1 MSVAATLKGEV
12 RALIGQGRGRLL
24 APIALGWGLLLGTR
38 VIFPV
43 VLPYLRTDYGLT
55 LSTAGLLVTILW
67 LGSAVGQLPSG
78 ILADRYSERTVMTA
92 APVFTVVGLGLVVTS
107 TTSGVLFVGTAIV
120 GMGLSLYPIAR
131 ITLLSKIYP
140 DRIGSALGVTMATGD
155 LGQSILPP
163 IAGALAVGIA
173 WQVGLGFVIPFLLL
187 ATVGIWVLL
196 PSGNDDDSAV
206 DRFSR
211 DSLSYLAVVLRQPT
225 MLFMAFVLF
234 LFIFI
239 WQSFSAFYPTY
250 LIEVKGLSSTAS
262 SALFG
267 LFFLFGVVFKPLAG
281 AAYDRIGMRRSLIA
295 FLAGPVLGLFVL
307 PSVDGLAALVLVTA
321 LVSSMLGTGAITQSF
336 LSDAIPADMRGT
348 GLGAIRTTAA
358 TTGAIGPVVFGVMA
372 DNGFFDEGYLVLSGI
387 MLVIV
392 LLTVRMPTD
401 TAEAED

>member
-1 MSVAATLKGEV
+1 MSVVATVKQEA
-12 RALIGQGRGRLL
+12 RALLGGGRGKLL
-24 APIALGWGLLLGTR
+24 APIALSWGLLLGTR

-43 VLPYLRTDYGLT
+43 VLPYLRTEYGLT

-92 APVFTVVGLGLVVTS
+92 APLLTVVGLALVVTAV
-107 TTSGVLFVGTAIV
+107 TSLVLFVGTAIV

-163 IAGALAVGIA
+163 VAGALAVGIA
-173 WQVGLGFVIPFLLL
+173 WQVGLGFVIPFLLV

-196 PSGNDDDSAV
+196 PRGNDDDSAV
-206 DRFSR
+206 DQFSR
-211 DSLSYLAVVLRQPT
+211 ESLSYLAVVLRQPI
-225 MLFMAFVLF
+225 MLFMALVLF

-239 WQSFSAFYPTY
+239 WQSFSAFFPTY
-250 LIEVKGLSSTAS
+250 LVEVKGVSSTAA

-281 AAYDRIGMRRSLIA
+281 AAYDRIGMRRSLIGV
-295 FLAGPVLGLFVL
+295 LVGPVVGLFAL
-307 PSVDGLAALVLVTA
+307 PSVEGLPLLVLVTA
-321 LVSSMLGTGAITQSF
+321 LVSSMLGAGAITQSF

-348 GLGAIRTTAA
+348 GLGAVRTTAA
-358 TTGAIGPVVFGVMA
+358 TTGALGPVVFGVMA
-372 DNGFFDEGYLVLSGI
+372 DNGYFDEGYLVLSGI
-387 MLVIV
+387 MIVVI
-392 LLTVRMPTD
+392 LLTIKMPAATPD
-401 TAEAED
+401 AEA

>member
-1 MSVAATLKGEV
+1 MSVAATVKGEI
-12 RALIGQGRGRLL
+12 RALLGGGRGTYL

-107 TTSGVLFVGTAIV
+107 VTPLVLFIGTAIV

-163 IAGALAVGIA
+163 IAGALAVGIG
-173 WQVGLGFVIPFLLL
+173 WQVGLGFVIPFLLV
-187 ATVGIWVLL
+187 ATVGLWALL
-196 PSGNDDDSAV
+196 PRGNDGDSAV
-206 DRFSR
+206 DQFSR
-211 DSLSYLAVVLRQPT
+211 ESISYLAVVLRQPT
-225 MLFMAFVLF
+225 MLFMALVLF

-250 LIEVKGLSSTAS
+250 LVEVKGVSSTVA

-267 LFFLFGVVFKPLAG
+267 LFFLFGVVIKPLAG
-281 AAYDRIGMRRSLIA
+281 AAYDRIGMRRSLIVV
-295 FLAGPVLGLFVL
+295 LVGPVIGLFAL
-307 PSVDGLAALVLVTA
+307 PSVEGLTLLVLVTA
-321 LVSSMLGTGAITQSF
+321 LVSSMLGAGAITQSF

-348 GLGAIRTTAA
+348 GLGAVRTTAA
-358 TTGAIGPVVFGVMA
+358 TTGAVGPVVFGVMA
-372 DNGFFDEGYLVLSGI
+372 DSGYFDEGYLVLSGI
-387 MLVIV
+387 MVAVI
-392 LLTVRMPTD
+392 LLTIRMPAESPEPD
-401 TAEAED
+401 T